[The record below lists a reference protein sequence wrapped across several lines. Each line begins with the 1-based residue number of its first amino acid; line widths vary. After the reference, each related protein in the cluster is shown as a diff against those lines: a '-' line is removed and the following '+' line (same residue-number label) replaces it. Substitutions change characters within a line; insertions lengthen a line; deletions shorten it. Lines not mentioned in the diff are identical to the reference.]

1 MSPALHPVSPFQ
13 LTVHPFPSPTHNSCA
28 YERGPSSAKNAL
40 VFIGGLTTGPH
51 ATNLTVLAKALE
63 QSALDYSLWEF
74 HMRSSYSGFGYSSI
88 ANDVED
94 TAALVKYLRGIGK
107 DKIVLMG
114 ASTGCQD
121 CLEYTDRNKY
131 QTPPVDG
138 YILTSPVSDRES
150 IVLFMS
156 PEESAK
162 SLQVAKDMIAD
173 GRKDEPMPKQHLPFV
188 FTTPVT
194 AYRWHSLA
202 AKGGDE
208 DYLSSDLPPRH
219 PRGDVRP
226 ARQARADPARGRRRD
241 GAARGGQAGTAGE
254 LGGGVQARRGQRLVG
269 VCAGRGSC
277 AGERWGVGVGGA
289 EGGGVFGG
297 GLRWKVEG
305 QRWGGRGIC
314 HVCEDTLEWWGWLAG
329 NSSSHGSSS
338 ILGPS
343 LNKHVQD
350 PPRRRLIQ

>member
-1 MSPALHPVSPFQ
+1 MSPALHSVSPFQ
-13 LTVHPFPSPTHNSCA
+13 LTVHPFPSPTHGSCA
-28 YERGPSSAKNAL
+28 YERGPSSARNAL

-51 ATNLTVLAKALE
+51 ATNLTALAKMLE
-63 QSALDYSLWEF
+63 QPAVDYSLWEF
-74 HMRSSYSGFGYSSI
+74 RMRSSYSGFGYSSI

-94 TAALVKYLRGIGK
+94 TAALVKYLRSIGK
-107 DKIVLMG
+107 EKIVLMG

-121 CLEYTDRNKY
+121 CLEYTDRDKY

-173 GRKDEPMPKQHLPFV
+173 GRKDEPMPKQYLPFV

-208 DYLSSDLPPRH
+208 DYLSSDLPPATLAATFGRLDK
-219 PRGDVRP
+219 PVLILPAGDDELVPP
-226 ARQARADPARGRRRD
+226 AVDRQALLGRWVAACRPGVVSDLSGFVPGADHALVGD
-241 GAARGGQAGTAGE
+241 GAGE
-254 LGGGVQARRGQRLVG
+254 WV
-269 VCAGRGSC
+269 AGR
-277 AGERWGVGVGGA
+277 VGGFL
-289 EGGGVFGG
+289 EGV
-297 GLRWKVEG
+297 
-305 QRWGGRGIC
+305 
-314 HVCEDTLEWWGWLAG
+314 
-329 NSSSHGSSS
+329 
-338 ILGPS
+338 
-343 LNKHVQD
+343 
-350 PPRRRLIQ
+350 